1 MNLTTSVDSFDKL
14 NCFPGVVYEHAN
26 AKRHFP
32 QTEDV
37 RSCCWFWQ
45 RGFHPADILEF
56 QEKLITRK
64 RAYAAHG
71 ERGLINSKP
80 CPKNPKLRTP
90 LPIEEKIL
98 YLRRNYHFGQVRIS
112 WYLARYH
119 DIKIS
124 SGGVY
129 KVLKP

>member
-14 NCFPGVVYEHAN
+14 NCFPGVVYKHTS

-32 QTEDV
+32 QTEGI
-37 RSCCWFWQ
+37 RPCCWFWQ
-45 RGFHPADILEF
+45 RGFYLQTF
-56 QEKLITRK
+56 WNFK
-64 RAYAAHG
+64 RNLLPVEAAYAAHG
-71 ERGLINSKP
+71 EKGLINSKP
-80 CPKNPKLRTP
+80 CPENPKLRTP

-124 SGGVY
+124 SGGV
-129 KVLKP
+129 

>member
-1 MNLTTSVDSFDKL
+1 MNMQTQRDISRKLKMFVHAAGSGSVAFT
-14 NCFPGVVYEHAN
+14 C
-26 AKRHFP
+26 RHFGISRETYY
-32 QTEDV
+32 Q
-37 RSCCWFWQ
+37 W
-45 RGFHPADILEF
+45 
-56 QEKLITRK
+56 K

-71 ERGLINSKP
+71 EKGLINSKP